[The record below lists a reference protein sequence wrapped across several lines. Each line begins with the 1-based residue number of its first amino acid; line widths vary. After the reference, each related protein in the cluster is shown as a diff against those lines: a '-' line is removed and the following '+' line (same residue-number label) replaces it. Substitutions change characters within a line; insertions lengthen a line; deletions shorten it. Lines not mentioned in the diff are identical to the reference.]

1 MLFDTYQTQ
10 NINRIYS
17 GSGAVHGKITK
28 IEHSKKQ
35 ESKGC
40 KCWNEHVIIAHIV
53 KLFNKELIIWRKPA

>member
-1 MLFDTYQTQ
+1 MFKCNVIWYLSNTEH
-10 NINRIYS
+10 NRIYS

-53 KLFNKELIIWRKPA
+53 KLFNKELII